1 MKMLP
6 ALIVLAI
13 STILNTI
20 YFMKTVIRIYT
31 PIRSKYASVSI
42 KENPLY
48 AFTLLCFIVLNIVL
62 GMCSQPIT
70 DWITQ
75 GLSVFA

>member
-1 MKMLP
+1 M
-6 ALIVLAI
+6 
-13 STILNTI
+13 NTI

-31 PIRSKYASVSI
+31 PIQSKYASVSI

-48 AFTLLCFIVLNIVL
+48 VLTLFCFIALNIAL

-75 GLSVFA
+75 GLGVFA